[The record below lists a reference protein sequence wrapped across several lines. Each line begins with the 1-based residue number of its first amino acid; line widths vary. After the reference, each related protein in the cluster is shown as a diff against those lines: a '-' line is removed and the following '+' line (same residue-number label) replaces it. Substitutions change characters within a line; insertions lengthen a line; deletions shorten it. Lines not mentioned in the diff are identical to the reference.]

1 MTNAA
6 EFSAAFPEPQS
17 ILGLRLLPLSLGR
30 YQLLKR
36 FDCPFVDD
44 EKKEISIEALNK
56 ELFFSLVI
64 CALPCEEFCRLLNNG
79 LLRKELKRWGK
90 KLKKI
95 VNKKGF
101 SILESFAAFR
111 KYLDDG
117 SAVPWVVLSKQDNSE
132 TSMVH
137 WSSSIEVTLRSRVG
151 WTEEQIYERPL
162 TKALAD
168 FFKYME
174 SEGMVKLYD
183 PAVYQD
189 IQAEASA
196 NGEAMEK
203 ILQELNHGTES

>member
-6 EFSAAFPEPQS
+6 EFSAAFPEPQT

-30 YQLLKR
+30 YRLLKR
-36 FDCPFVDD
+36 FECPFVDD
-44 EKKEISIEALNK
+44 EKKEIGIKELNK

-64 CALPCEEFCRLLNNG
+64 CALPCDEFCQLLNTG
-79 LLRKELKRWGK
+79 KLRKELKRWGK
-90 KLKKI
+90 KLEKI

-111 KYLDDG
+111 RYLDDG
-117 SAVPWVVLSKQDNSE
+117 SSVPWIVLSKQDNSE

-137 WSSSIEVTLRSRVG
+137 WSSSIEVTLRSKVG
-151 WTEEQIYERPL
+151 WTQKEIDENPL

-183 PAVYQD
+183 PAIYQD
-189 IQAEASA
+189 MQVEAKA
-196 NGEAMEK
+196 NGDAMEN
-203 ILQELNHGTES
+203 ILQELDHGT